1 MIGLVQGDRHHHRA
15 TQHLGHGFNL
25 SNGLAPR
32 CPETSGSEAW
42 VVLPN
47 VFSAGTLLRICLRH
61 RYAERL
67 EPLRL
72 AKPPASS
79 RVGVQ
84 VNQQVQFVPYQSL
97 YVSHTSSNL
106 GRPRLQSSSIGPSQ
120 SHSCRECVMSRDDQ
134 SEMCSI
140 SGWMTRASHGHSQDS
155 DGNKRRSK
163 TVSLLSQA
171 RLGPGP

>member
-1 MIGLVQGDRHHHRA
+1 MISLVQGDRHHHRA
-15 TQHLGHGFNL
+15 TQHLAHGFDL
-25 SNGLAPR
+25 SNGLATR
-32 CPETSGSEAW
+32 CPESSGSEAW

-97 YVSHTSSNL
+97 YVSHTSSNR

-155 DGNKRRSK
+155 DGNQRRSK
-163 TVSLLSQA
+163 TVPLSSQV
-171 RLGPGP
+171 RLVPGP